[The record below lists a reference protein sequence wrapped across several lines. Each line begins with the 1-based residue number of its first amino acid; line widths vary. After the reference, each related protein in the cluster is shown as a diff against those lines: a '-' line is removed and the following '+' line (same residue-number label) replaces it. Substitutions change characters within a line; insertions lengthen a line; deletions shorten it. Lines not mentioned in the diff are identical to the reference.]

1 LKSSKC
7 CGKAVDKQRTGSD
20 QSAEGR
26 WKGSGNTV
34 DTLWCGKAVEMPQR
48 DIGRALDRHCTKNVQ
63 VLRHWAWGR
72 QLNGRQILYSKH
84 TQCGGKDSQKKG
96 SGVIKKGSDRQ
107 SGTKRQGRYR

>member
-1 LKSSKC
+1 MINQQKDG
-7 CGKAVDKQRTGSD
+7 GKAVEIQWTH
-20 QSAEGR
+20 
-26 WKGSGNTV
+26 
-34 DTLWCGKAVEMPQR
+34 CGKAVEMPQR